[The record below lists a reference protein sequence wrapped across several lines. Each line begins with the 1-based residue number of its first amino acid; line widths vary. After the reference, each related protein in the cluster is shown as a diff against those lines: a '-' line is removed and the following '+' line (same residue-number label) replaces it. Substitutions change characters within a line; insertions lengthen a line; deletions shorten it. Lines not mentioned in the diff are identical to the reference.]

1 MIGFNHALAGIGI
14 ALSVRNPLLV
24 APIAL
29 ISHFLLDI
37 IPHFHHES
45 FGNTLRRPYTRR
57 FKQVLLFD
65 TVVTIG
71 ITLLAL
77 YFWPDL
83 WFVLSLGIFFAML
96 PDFLWPL
103 YDKVPQLERFFRFHL
118 RIQRYERTW
127 GFIVEVPFV
136 IILCLLIFS

>member
-24 APIAL
+24 ASIAL

-45 FGNTLRRPYTRR
+45 FGDTLRRPYTQR
-57 FKQVLLFD
+57 FKQVLLLD
-65 TVVTIG
+65 TVVTIS
-71 ITLLAL
+71 IALLAL
-77 YFWPDL
+77 YFWPEL
-83 WFVLSLGIFFAML
+83 WFVLLLGIFFAML

-103 YDKVPQLERFFRFHL
+103 YGKVPQLERFFHFHL
-118 RIQRYERTW
+118 RIQRYERSW
-127 GFIVEVPFV
+127 GLMIEMPFV
-136 IILCLLIFS
+136 LLLGFLIFF

>member
-77 YFWPDL
+77 YFFGGESTRT
-83 WFVLSLGIFFAML
+83 FVLA
-96 PDFLWPL
+96 
-103 YDKVPQLERFFRFHL
+103 
-118 RIQRYERTW
+118 
-127 GFIVEVPFV
+127 
-136 IILCLLIFS
+136 LLIGIVIGTYSSIFNASQLLVSWELGDFRHLADRIRRRKPETAAAQPTR